1 MFSSGS
7 GVYAGQVF
15 GVVVLV
21 VVMCVCPQSKQ
32 YRHVVGGGKQHEVI
46 DSEYYSSHF
55 WLFIVWFG
63 LDTNSG

>member
-46 DSEYYSSHF
+46 DNEYYSSHF
-55 WLFIVWFG
+55 WL
-63 LDTNSG
+63 